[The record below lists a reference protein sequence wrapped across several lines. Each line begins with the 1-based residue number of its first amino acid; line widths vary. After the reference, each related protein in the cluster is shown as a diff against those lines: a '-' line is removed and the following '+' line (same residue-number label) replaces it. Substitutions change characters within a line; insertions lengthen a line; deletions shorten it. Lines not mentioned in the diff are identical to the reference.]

1 MKNISEQDRY
11 IEAKKRVEK
20 IKGFYWHLFWYL
32 VVNIFIIFNIFR
44 NLELGEF
51 HFPMLSTA
59 FFWGIGLAFHAYGVF
74 GKHLLFSKDREE
86 RKIKEFMEKDKVDH
100 WK

>member
-1 MKNISEQDRY
+1 
-11 IEAKKRVEK
+11 
-20 IKGFYWHLFWYL
+20 
-32 VVNIFIIFNIFR
+32 
-44 NLELGEF
+44 
-51 HFPMLSTA
+51 MLSTA

-74 GKHLLFSKDREE
+74 GKHLLFSKDWEE